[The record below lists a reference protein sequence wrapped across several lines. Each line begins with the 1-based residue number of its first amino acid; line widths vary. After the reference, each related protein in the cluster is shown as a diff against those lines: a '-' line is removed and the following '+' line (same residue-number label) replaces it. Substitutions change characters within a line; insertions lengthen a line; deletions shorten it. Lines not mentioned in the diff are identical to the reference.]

1 MQEITN
7 KINIY
12 CRKNVK
18 IECVTELLFYKFKKK
33 NENKIKFMMD
43 IVGNCN
49 KIEKIW
55 KIT

>member
-1 MQEITN
+1 MS
-7 KINIY
+7 K
-12 CRKNVK
+12 
-18 IECVTELLFYKFKKK
+18 LFNKFKKK